1 MPDAT
6 GLELVAQRVR
16 DAVAE
21 DAVVGTHFTRHGEA
35 TLEVA
40 PARVHE
46 VLGYLRDATRS
57 PTGGS

>member
-16 DAVAE
+16 EGVADDAVT
-21 DAVVGTHFTRHGEA
+21 GTHYAPHGEA

-40 PARVHE
+40 PAPCATSSATSAT
-46 VLGYLRDATRS
+46 ATRS
-57 PTGGS
+57 PTSG